1 VVLNGK
7 EIGMYEKVVQY
18 SMYFNTNN
26 ELIYQLEKD
35 GKYAYSI
42 AGIETPYYVQIYSP
56 SYTYDMSKM
65 AYAVQLTTDTYGWV
79 YNGKMMSG
87 TYTSMPSIS
96 ANEKE
101 IITTIYGNGGYDG
114 TTPITYDYF
123 YIDDVRMGDGTAT
136 STYYGVYTSG
146 RTTYTYYSVA
156 KKGIVSLVR
165 SVNGKTNTIGTYV
178 SLIEN
183 LNISYNGKHYSYSV
197 QNEDNTYSIYIDG
210 VK

>member
-1 VVLNGK
+1 
-7 EIGMYEKVVQY
+7 
-18 SMYFNTNN
+18 MYFNTNN

-96 ANEKE
+96 AYEKY
-101 IITTIYGNGGYDG
+101 IVTSIYTNGGGMMYTNSSD
-114 TTPITYDYF
+114 TTKTGATIYDYF
-123 YIDDVRMGDGTAT
+123 YIDDVRMGDGTAQ
-136 STYYGVYTSG
+136 STYHGTYTNG
-146 RTTYTYYSVA
+146 RTTYMYYSIA
-156 KKGIVSLVR
+156 KKGMVSLVR
-165 SVNGKTNTIGTYV
+165 SVNGKATTLETFAYP
-178 SLIEN
+178 IEN
-183 LNISYNGKHYSYSV
+183 LNISYSGKNYSYSV
-197 QNEDNTYSIYIDG
+197 QNEDNTYSIYVNG